1 LLESGRQRR
10 RMVSEK
16 INEAEA
22 ELIREAAERVLHG
35 ESLLGIANDW
45 NARVSRPR
53 SASRGTRRGC
63 E

>member
-1 LLESGRQRR
+1 
-10 RMVSEK
+10 MVSEK

-53 SASRGTRRGC
+53 SASRGTRRRC